1 MSDRCANILR
11 DFTDTMMRALTYDL
25 VSLVSED
32 TKTNI
37 SSFIAKTDVQMN
49 TLTDLR
55 KVEDE
60 KD

>member
-1 MSDRCANILR
+1 
-11 DFTDTMMRALTYDL
+11 MMRALTYDL